1 MEVLLSFI
9 LISLI
14 VLFLSLA
21 GTTVYNSYVNNR
33 QLEFNKAYMLSNL
46 VIDIDAISAMF
57 DVLINDCVMEYLL
70 FNPINEDVY
79 INAEKER
86 EIITD
91 ITSKVIFRLTDEI
104 LSKLSLI
111 YVINTEEELSD
122 IITTKVYIRVTD
134 FVVSHNTMQQ

>member
-1 MEVLLSFI
+1 MEVLLSLV

-21 GTTVYNSYVNNR
+21 GTTIYNSYVNNR

-46 VIDIDAISAMF
+46 EIDIDSISAMF
-57 DVLINDCVMEYLL
+57 DMLVNDCFMEYLL
-70 FNPINEDVY
+70 FNPIDEDVY

-91 ITSKVIFRLTDEI
+91 ITSKVIFRLTNEI

-111 YVINTEEELSD
+111 YVINSEEELSD
-122 IITTKVYIRVTD
+122 LVAIKVYIRVTD
-134 FVVSHNTMQQ
+134 FVVSHNTMKQ

>member
-1 MEVLLSFI
+1 MEILLSLV

-21 GTTVYNSYVNNR
+21 GTTIYNSYVNNR
-33 QLEFNKAYMLSNL
+33 QLEFNKTYMLSNL
-46 VIDIDAISAMF
+46 AIDIDAISAMF
-57 DVLINDCVMEYLL
+57 DILINDCVMEYLL

-86 EIITD
+86 EIITN
-91 ITSKVIFRLTDEI
+91 ITSKVIFRLTDQI

-111 YVINTEEELSD
+111 YVINSEEELSD
-122 IITTKVYIRVTD
+122 LITTKVYIRVTD